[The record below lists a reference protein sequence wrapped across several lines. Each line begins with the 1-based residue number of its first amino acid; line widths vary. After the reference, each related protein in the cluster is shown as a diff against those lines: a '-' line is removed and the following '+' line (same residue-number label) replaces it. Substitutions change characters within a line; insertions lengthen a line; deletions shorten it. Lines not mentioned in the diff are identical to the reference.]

1 LFLLRRPKGDV
12 VDLDHTP
19 LLLRPC
25 GLTLRAVG
33 ILNRLR
39 HSKAGE
45 RRGRQQKHE
54 PHLAAEVRLREQRLA
69 SGQAVLL
76 DWVRRRHRHLQQI
89 RHLVAFDHER
99 IPRRVVRVRRAVDN
113 VMLQI
118 ARERQSAVSLAQS
131 DAVAGD
137 LKHLVAAGCLEQDL
151 GHAAQRVEH
160 AVLKHLAAQRA
171 VDVDGVGKPEQCRGV
186 RHRHAAEHLV
196 ANVIRREHEHDADLG
211 GLGHHQRD
219 SVHVARRSA

>member
-1 LFLLRRPKGDV
+1 LKTTKRDSFIVHSCLFLLRRPKGDV
-12 VDLDHTP
+12 VDLVHTP

-39 HSKAGE
+39 HIKVGE

-151 GHAAQRVEH
+151 GTRPSVSSMRFSNTWPRSEPWRST
-160 AVLKHLAAQRA
+160 VLASRSSLAAC
-171 VDVDGVGKPEQCRGV
+171 VT
-186 RHRHAAEHLV
+186 RHATERP
-196 ANVIRREHEHDADLG
+196 RRE
-211 GLGHHQRD
+211 RK
-219 SVHVARRSA
+219 VRRETSA